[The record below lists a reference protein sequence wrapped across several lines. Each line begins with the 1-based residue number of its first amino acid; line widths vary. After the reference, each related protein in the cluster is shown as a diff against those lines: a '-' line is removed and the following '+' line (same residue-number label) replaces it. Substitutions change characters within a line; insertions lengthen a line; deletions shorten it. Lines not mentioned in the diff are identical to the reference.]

1 MATDPR
7 CVVEV
12 GVHPGPYYRRI
23 SDGALFC
30 ARHRAQMIEGGAVG
44 DYAPVGDD
52 KACSLCDGHA
62 CEYRCGLRASD
73 GGCSHAYDGPHSH
86 RVCRRCSGT
95 GVDRAG
101 GEL

>member
-1 MATDPR
+1 MTDHLPLDLPPER
-7 CVVEV
+7 PPE
-12 GVHPGPYYRRI
+12 PKMSADRR
-23 SDGALFC
+23 
-30 ARHRAQMIEGGAVG
+30 RT
-44 DYAPVGDD
+44 
-52 KACSLCDGHA
+52 LCDGHA